1 PFGFRIVRASFGAP
15 EPEFEPDPPQQ
26 PPAGPAG
33 SDCEGPVSQGTA
45 SIVVDINEGGEA
57 GGAFRAG
64 KDSATISA
72 FFLADDGGTAP
83 APITIWLSED
93 HGHVDEKP
101 LVIKRCQTKGV
112 AHLKSTAAAVV
123 SVKYRIFPDKYN
135 QPDSPA
141 VRATFIT
148 PIAGI

>member
-1 PFGFRIVRASFGAP
+1 
-15 EPEFEPDPPQQ
+15 
-26 PPAGPAG
+26 
-33 SDCEGPVSQGTA
+33 
-45 SIVVDINEGGEA
+45 
-57 GGAFRAG
+57 
-64 KDSATISA
+64 
-72 FFLADDGGTAP
+72 
-83 APITIWLSED
+83 TIWLSED

-148 PIAGI
+148 PIAGIGILPSAKQILSLIDRAPGVAQFYDYDGKPISTDIPRTVTFVSDNAIVGPKEQSVQVSAGNDSAANLLMPYWVGAGSIYV